1 VRISH
6 YELLQ
11 PIGRDGATEIYRAR
25 DLRLDREV
33 AIKLLRPEEMARPGA
48 IDRFHREAR
57 IASLVSHPHVC
68 AVHESGEENGQPF
81 IVCELL
87 EGRALDEVIG
97 GTALSG
103 DRLLDIGSQ
112 LADALGAI
120 HRRSLVHGNLKPSNV
135 FITNDGHVK
144 LLELGAAG
152 GAEPVAPDKVS
163 ASDASRT
170 TGAEVIVPRPVPTGE
185 LFHPYLAPE
194 QIAERPSDHRADI
207 FSAGALL
214 YEMATGRPAFAA
226 ETLAQIA
233 AAITGRQPPHP
244 RKVNPRLPAGVGR
257 IIVRTL
263 EKDPDRRYQSAGG
276 LFEDLRRAR
285 QNAALLGRLPP
296 RLQSRSLLTAGIV
309 AASVLVIGA
318 TIGIAGRA
326 RGWWTPAR
334 TQRSTVL
341 VSQITNGTADPDFDG
356 TLREAVTVYLAQS
369 PSLDLVSDERIRA
382 TLQLMGREA
391 SLRMTHDTA
400 QEVCQRLG
408 LQAMLEGSVSAVGR
422 ATVVALAATDC
433 ATGATIARRQVDVE
447 RKEDVLRAMGTIT
460 AEVRE
465 ELGESRSSLA
475 RHNVTIEEATTPSL
489 DALKAYTE
497 ATTRRAAGRETEAI
511 PFFERAIAL
520 DARFAL
526 AYTNLSTLYGGLGE
540 TGRSEELA
548 RQAYDNRGHVSERE
562 RLFITYQYHDRYTG
576 DQTKARETLDVWK
589 RTYPRDYRPANALA
603 VLLNR
608 LGDYDAAI
616 EEAQEAI
623 RRNPEHAFP
632 RSNLAYALRGAGK
645 FAEARRVAEE
655 AVARNLGT
663 GPLRRLL
670 YQLAELDND
679 EVAARAQLDWAT
691 KSTVGFDLTGAQAQV
706 AAFRGQM
713 SDARRL
719 YAETIAA
726 ATARGYTQIASGY
739 AALAALTEA
748 LYGYDPE
755 AIAQARR
762 VLQTGPPNEPQ
773 LRAATAL
780 ALAGA
785 PDEAEPIVR
794 RLRHVR
800 PEDTLLHTAYLPVAE
815 AALFLRQSGVR
826 SRIST
831 APLSTAVR
839 EADAGGSR
847 GPGVVRSR
855 FSDSRG
861 RADGAVEQLRP
872 AAGHERGIVAALV
885 PAYLRGEARLLA
897 GDFEDAAREFRGV
910 LDHRG
915 ADPFS
920 PVWPL
925 SQLGLARALAGA
937 GRTADARQAY
947 DAVLYTWTNAS
958 PDLPP
963 LLVAQHE
970 RGAVQ

>member
-33 AIKLLRPEEMARPGA
+33 AIKLLRTEEMARPGA
-48 IDRFHREAR
+48 IDRFHHEAR
-57 IASLVSHPHVC
+57 IASLVSHPHIC

-87 EGRALDEVIG
+87 EGRALDDVIA

-103 DRLLDIGSQ
+103 DRLLDIGWQ
-112 LADALGAI
+112 VADALGAI
-120 HRRSLVHGNLKPSNV
+120 HRRGLVHGNLKPSNV

-170 TGAEVIVPRPVPTGE
+170 TGAELAVPRPVPTGE
-185 LFHPYLAPE
+185 LFHSYLAPE
-194 QIAERPSDHRADI
+194 QITERPSDHRADI

-214 YEMATGRPAFAA
+214 YEMATGHRAFAA
-226 ETLAQIA
+226 ETPAQIA
-233 AAITGRQPPHP
+233 AAIAGCQPPHP

-257 IIVRTL
+257 IIVRAL
-263 EKDPDRRYQSAGG
+263 EKDPDRRYQSAGE

-285 QNAALLGRLPP
+285 QNAALLGRLPS
-296 RLQSRSLLTAGIV
+296 RFQSRRSLATAVIV
-309 AASVLVIGA
+309 AGSILVIGA
-318 TIGIAGRA
+318 TVGIAGRA

-382 TLQLMGREA
+382 TLQLMGRDA
-391 SLRMTHDTA
+391 SVRMTHDTA

-422 ATVVALAATDC
+422 TTVVALAATDC
-433 ATGATIARRQVDVE
+433 ATGATIARRQTDVE
-447 RKEDVLRAMGTIT
+447 RKEDVLRAMGTII

-465 ELGESRSSLA
+465 ALGESRSSLA

-497 ATTRRAAGRETEAI
+497 GTTRRASGRETEAI

-520 DARFAL
+520 DPRFAL
-526 AYTNLSTLYGGLGE
+526 AYTTLSTLYGGLGE

-589 RTYPRDYRPANALA
+589 RTYPRDYRPPNALA

-608 LGDYDAAI
+608 LGDYDGAI
-616 EEAQEAI
+616 EEAREAI

-645 FAEARRVAEE
+645 FAEARRGAEE

-679 EVAARAQLDWAT
+679 EVAARAQLDWSIT
-691 KSTVGFDLTGAQAQV
+691 STVGFDLTGARAQV
-706 AAFRGQM
+706 AAFRGRM
-713 SDARRL
+713 GDARRL
-719 YAETIAA
+719 YTATITA
-726 ATARGYTQIASGY
+726 ATAQGYTQIASGY

-748 LYGYDPE
+748 LYGYDTE

-785 PDEAEPIVR
+785 PEEAEPIVR

-800 PEDTLLHTAYLPVAE
+800 PEDTFLHTAYLPVAE
-815 AALFLRQSGVR
+815 AALLLR
-826 SRIST
+826 
-831 APLSTAVR
+831 
-839 EADAGGSR
+839 
-847 GPGVVRSR
+847 PGVRSR
-855 FSDSRG
+855 FSTTQRGAVAGAAARPGVRSRFSEFRD

-897 GDFEDAAREFRGV
+897 GDFEDALREFRAV

-925 SQLGLARALAGA
+925 SQLGLARALAGV
-937 GRTADARQAY
+937 GRESESRQAY
-947 DAVLYTWTNAS
+947 DALLSTWTNAD

-963 LLVAQHE
+963 LIGAQHE
-970 RGAVQ
+970 RGAVP

>member
-48 IDRFHREAR
+48 IDRFHYEAR

-97 GTALSG
+97 DTALSG
-103 DRLLDIGSQ
+103 ERLLDIGFQ
-112 LADALGAI
+112 LADALVAI
-120 HRRSLVHGNLKPSNV
+120 HRRGLIHGNLKPSNV

-170 TGAEVIVPRPVPTGE
+170 TGAVVAVPRPAPTGE
-185 LFHPYLAPE
+185 LFHAYLAPE

-207 FSAGALL
+207 FAAGALL
-214 YEMATGRPAFAA
+214 YEMATGRRAFAA
-226 ETLAQIA
+226 ETPAQIA
-233 AAITGRQPPHP
+233 AAITSRQPPHP

-257 IIVRTL
+257 IIVRAL
-263 EKDPDRRYQSAGG
+263 EKDPDRRYQSAGE

-285 QNAALLGRLPP
+285 QNAALLGRLPS
-296 RLQSRSLLTAGIV
+296 RLQSRRSLMTAAIV

-318 TIGIAGRA
+318 TVGIAGRA

-341 VSQITNGTADPDFDG
+341 VSQIANGTGDPDFDG

-369 PSLDLVSDERIRA
+369 PSLDLVSDERIRG
-382 TLQLMGREA
+382 TLQLMGRDG
-391 SLRMTHDTA
+391 SIRMTHDTA

-422 ATVVALAATDC
+422 TTVVALAATDC
-433 ATGATIARRQVDVE
+433 ATGATIERRQVDVE

-465 ELGESRSSLA
+465 ALGESRSSLA
-475 RHNVTIEEATTPSL
+475 QHNVTIEEATTPSL

-497 ATTRRAAGRETEAI
+497 ATTRRASGRETEAI

-520 DARFAL
+520 DPRFAL

-608 LGDYDAAI
+608 LGDYDAAS
-616 EEAQEAI
+616 EEAREAI

-645 FAEARRVAEE
+645 FGEARRVAEE
-655 AVARNLGT
+655 ALARNLGT
-663 GPLRRLL
+663 GPLRRLA
-670 YQLAELDND
+670 YQLAELEND
-679 EVAARAQLDWAT
+679 EVAARVQLDWAT
-691 KSTVGFDLTGAQAQV
+691 KSTVGFDLTGARAQV
-706 AAFRGQM
+706 AAFRGRM
-713 SDARRL
+713 SEARRL
-719 YAETIAA
+719 YAETIAG
-726 ATARGYTQIASGY
+726 ATAQGYTQIASGY
-739 AALAALTEA
+739 GALAALTEA
-748 LYGYDPE
+748 LYGYDAE

-762 VLQTGPPNEPQ
+762 VLQAGPPNEPR

-780 ALAGA
+780 ALADSA
-785 PDEAEPIVR
+785 EEAEPIVR

-815 AALFLRQSGVR
+815 AALLLRSGVR

-831 APLSTAVR
+831 AARGTPAV
-839 EADAGGSR
+839 GSSR
-847 GPGVVRSR
+847 IGVRSR
-855 FSDSRG
+855 FSEFRD
-861 RADGAVEQLRP
+861 RADAAIEQLRP

-897 GDFEDAAREFRGV
+897 GDVEGALREFRVV

-925 SQLGLARALAGA
+925 SQLGLARALAEL
-937 GRTADARQAY
+937 GRESEARQSY
-947 DAVLYTWTNAS
+947 DALLHTWSNAD
-958 PDLPP
+958 PDLP
-963 LLVAQHE
+963 LLVAAQNE
-970 RGAVQ
+970 RGTVQ

>member
-33 AIKLLRPEEMARPGA
+33 AIKLLRTEEMARPGA
-48 IDRFHREAR
+48 IDRFHHEAR
-57 IASLVSHPHVC
+57 IASLVSHPHIC

-87 EGRALDEVIG
+87 EGRALDDVIA

-103 DRLLDIGSQ
+103 DRLLDIGWQ
-112 LADALGAI
+112 VADALGAI
-120 HRRSLVHGNLKPSNV
+120 HRRGLVHGNLKPSNV

-170 TGAEVIVPRPVPTGE
+170 TGAELAVPRPVPTGE
-185 LFHPYLAPE
+185 LFHSYLAPE
-194 QIAERPSDHRADI
+194 QITERPSDHRADI

-214 YEMATGRPAFAA
+214 YEMATGHRAFAA
-226 ETLAQIA
+226 ETPAQIA
-233 AAITGRQPPHP
+233 AAIAGRQPPHP

-257 IIVRTL
+257 IIVRAL
-263 EKDPDRRYQSAGG
+263 EKDPDRRYQSAGE

-285 QNAALLGRLPP
+285 QNAALLGRLPS
-296 RLQSRSLLTAGIV
+296 RFQSRRSLATAVIV
-309 AASVLVIGA
+309 AGSILVIGA
-318 TIGIAGRA
+318 TVGIAGRA

-382 TLQLMGREA
+382 TLQLMGRDA
-391 SLRMTHDTA
+391 SVRMTHDTA

-422 ATVVALAATDC
+422 TTVVALAATDC
-433 ATGATIARRQVDVE
+433 ATGATIARRQTDVE
-447 RKEDVLRAMGTIT
+447 RKEDVLRAMGTII

-465 ELGESRSSLA
+465 ALGESRSSLA

-497 ATTRRAAGRETEAI
+497 GTTRRASGRETEAI

-520 DARFAL
+520 DPRFAL
-526 AYTNLSTLYGGLGE
+526 AYTTLSTLYGGLGE

-589 RTYPRDYRPANALA
+589 RTYPRDYRPPNALA

-608 LGDYDAAI
+608 LGDYDGAI
-616 EEAQEAI
+616 EEAREAI

-645 FAEARRVAEE
+645 FAEARRGAEE

-691 KSTVGFDLTGAQAQV
+691 KSTVGFDLTGARAQV
-706 AAFRGQM
+706 AAFRGRM
-713 SDARRL
+713 GDARRL
-719 YAETIAA
+719 YTATITA
-726 ATARGYTQIASGY
+726 ATAQGYTQIASGY

-748 LYGYDPE
+748 LYGYDTE

-785 PDEAEPIVR
+785 PEEAEPIVR

-800 PEDTLLHTAYLPVAE
+800 PEDTFLHTAYLPVAE
-815 AALFLRQSGVR
+815 AALLLR
-826 SRIST
+826 
-831 APLSTAVR
+831 
-839 EADAGGSR
+839 
-847 GPGVVRSR
+847 PGVRSR
-855 FSDSRG
+855 FSTTQRGAVAGAAARPGVRSRFSEFRD

-897 GDFEDAAREFRGV
+897 GDFEDALREFRAV

-925 SQLGLARALAGA
+925 SQLGLARALAGV
-937 GRTADARQAY
+937 GRESESRQAY
-947 DAVLYTWTNAS
+947 DALLSTWTNAD

-963 LLVAQHE
+963 LIGAQHE
-970 RGAVQ
+970 RGAVP

>member
-1 VRISH
+1 MRISH

-48 IDRFHREAR
+48 IDRFRHEAR

-68 AVHESGEENGQPF
+68 AVHESGEEHGQPF

-97 GTALSG
+97 GTALPG
-103 DRLLDIGSQ
+103 DRLLEIGAQ
-112 LADALGAI
+112 LVEALAAI
-120 HRRSLVHGNLKPSNV
+120 HRRGLVHGNLKPSNV

-152 GAEPVAPDKVS
+152 GAEPVTPDKVS

-170 TGAEVIVPRPVPTGE
+170 TGAALAIPRPVPTGE

-207 FSAGALL
+207 FSAGVLL

-226 ETLAQIA
+226 ETPAQIA

-244 RKVNPRLPAGVGR
+244 RKINPRLPAGVGR
-257 IIVRTL
+257 IIVRAL
-263 EKDPDRRYQSAGG
+263 EKDPDRRYQSAAE

-296 RLQSRSLLTAGIV
+296 RLRSRRSLVTAAIV
-309 AASVLVIGA
+309 GASILVIAA

-326 RGWWTPAR
+326 RGWWTSAR

-341 VSQITNGTADPDFDG
+341 VSQIANGTADPDFDG

-391 SLRMTHDTA
+391 SVRMTHDTA

-422 ATVVALAATDC
+422 TTVVALAATDC
-433 ATGATIARRQVDVE
+433 TTGATIARRQVDVE

-465 ELGESRSSLA
+465 ALGESRSSLA

-497 ATTRRAAGRETEAI
+497 GTTRRASGRETEAI

-520 DARFAL
+520 DPRFAL
-526 AYTNLSTLYGGLGE
+526 AYTTLSTLYGGLGE

-548 RQAYDNRGHVSERE
+548 RLAYDNRGHVSERE

-616 EEAQEAI
+616 EEAREAI

-632 RSNLAYALRGAGK
+632 RSNLAYALRGAGN
-645 FAEARRVAEE
+645 FVEARRVAEE
-655 AVARNLGT
+655 AIARNLGT

-691 KSTVGFDLTGAQAQV
+691 RSTVGFDLTGARAQV
-706 AAFRGQM
+706 AAFRGRM
-713 SDARRL
+713 GEARRL
-719 YAETIAA
+719 YAETIAG
-726 ATARGYTQIASGY
+726 ATAQGYTQIASGY
-739 AALAALTEA
+739 AALAALTDA
-748 LYGYDPE
+748 LYGYDTE
-755 AIAQARR
+755 AIAQART
-762 VLQTGPPNEPQ
+762 VLQASSPNEPQ

-785 PDEAEPIVR
+785 PDEAEPVVR

-815 AALFLRQSGVR
+815 AALLLHPGVR

-831 APLSTAVR
+831 SGRGTPDR
-839 EADAGGSR
+839 PADP
-847 GPGVVRSR
+847 PGVRSR
-855 FSDSRG
+855 FSDLRG
-861 RADGAVEQLRP
+861 QAGAAVEQLRP
-872 AAGHERGIVAALV
+872 AAGHERGIVAGLV

-897 GDFEDAAREFRGV
+897 GDLDDAAREFRVV
-910 LDHRG
+910 LNHRG

-925 SQLGLARALAGA
+925 SQLGLARALARA
-937 GRTADARQAY
+937 GRESESRLAY
-947 DAVLYTWTNAS
+947 DALLHTWTTAD

-963 LLVAQHE
+963 LIAGRHE
-970 RGAVQ
+970 RGVVP

>member
-33 AIKLLRPEEMARPGA
+33 AIKLLRLEEMARPGA
-48 IDRFHREAR
+48 IDRFRHEAR

-68 AVHESGEENGQPF
+68 AVHESGEEHGQPF

-97 GTALSG
+97 GTALPG
-103 DRLLDIGSQ
+103 DRLLEIGAQ
-112 LADALGAI
+112 LVEALGAI
-120 HRRSLVHGNLKPSNV
+120 HRRGLVHGNLKPSNV

-144 LLELGAAG
+144 LLELGAVG
-152 GAEPVAPDKVS
+152 GAEPVTPDKVS

-170 TGAEVIVPRPVPTGE
+170 TGAAVAIPRPVPTGE

-207 FSAGALL
+207 FSAGVLL
-214 YEMATGRPAFAA
+214 YEMATGRRAFAA
-226 ETLAQIA
+226 ETPAQIA

-244 RKVNPRLPAGVGR
+244 RKINPRLPAGVGR
-257 IIVRTL
+257 IIVRAV
-263 EKDPDRRYQSAGG
+263 EKNPDRRYQSAAE

-285 QNAALLGRLPP
+285 QNAALLGRLAP
-296 RLQSRSLLTAGIV
+296 RLRSRRSLVTAAIV
-309 AASVLVIGA
+309 GASILVIAA
-318 TIGIAGRA
+318 TIGMAGRA
-326 RGWWTPAR
+326 RGWWTSAR

-341 VSQITNGTADPDFDG
+341 VSQIANGTADPDFDG

-391 SLRMTHDTA
+391 SVRMTHDTA

-408 LQAMLEGSVSAVGR
+408 LQAMLEGSISAVGR
-422 ATVVALAATDC
+422 TTVVALAATDC
-433 ATGATIARRQVDVE
+433 TTGATIARRQVDVE
-447 RKEDVLRAMGTIT
+447 RKEDVLQAMGTIT
-460 AEVRE
+460 TAVRE
-465 ELGESRSSLA
+465 ALGESRSSLA

-497 ATTRRAAGRETEAI
+497 GTTRRAGGRETEAI

-520 DARFAL
+520 DPRFAL
-526 AYTNLSTLYGGLGE
+526 AYTTLSTLYGGLGE

-548 RQAYDNRGHVSERE
+548 RLAYDNRGHVSERE

-616 EEAQEAI
+616 EEAREAI

-632 RSNLAYALRGAGK
+632 RSNLAYALRGAGN
-645 FAEARRVAEE
+645 FVEARRVAEE
-655 AVARNLGT
+655 AIARNLGT

-691 KSTVGFDLTGAQAQV
+691 RSTVGFDVTGARAQV
-706 AAFRGQM
+706 AAFRGRM
-713 SDARRL
+713 GEARRL
-719 YAETIAA
+719 YAETIAG
-726 ATARGYTQIASGY
+726 ATAQGYTQIASGY
-739 AALAALTEA
+739 AALAALTDA
-748 LYGYDPE
+748 LYGYDTE
-755 AIAQARR
+755 AIAQART
-762 VLQTGPPNEPQ
+762 VLQASSPNEPQ

-785 PDEAEPIVR
+785 PDEAEPVVR

-815 AALFLRQSGVR
+815 AALLLHPGVR

-831 APLSTAVR
+831 SGRGTPDR
-839 EADAGGSR
+839 PADP
-847 GPGVVRSR
+847 PGVRAR
-855 FSDSRG
+855 FSDLRG
-861 RADGAVEQLRP
+861 RAGAAVEQLRP

-897 GDFEDAAREFRGV
+897 GDLDDAAREFRVV
-910 LDHRG
+910 LNHRG

-925 SQLGLARALAGA
+925 SQLGLARALARA
-937 GRTADARQAY
+937 GRESESRLAY
-947 DAVLYTWTNAS
+947 DALLHTWTSAD

-963 LLVAQHE
+963 LIAGRHE
-970 RGAVQ
+970 RGVVP

>member
-33 AIKLLRPEEMARPGA
+33 AIKLLRTEEMARPGA
-48 IDRFHREAR
+48 IDRFHHEAR
-57 IASLVSHPHVC
+57 IASLVSHPHIC

-87 EGRALDEVIG
+87 EGRALDDVIA

-103 DRLLDIGSQ
+103 DRLLDIGWQ
-112 LADALGAI
+112 VADALGAI
-120 HRRSLVHGNLKPSNV
+120 HRRGLVHGNLKPSNV

-170 TGAEVIVPRPVPTGE
+170 TGAELAVPRPVPTGE
-185 LFHPYLAPE
+185 LFHSYLAPE
-194 QIAERPSDHRADI
+194 QITERPSDHRADI

-214 YEMATGRPAFAA
+214 YEMATGHRAFAA
-226 ETLAQIA
+226 ETPAQIA
-233 AAITGRQPPHP
+233 AAIAGRQPPHP

-257 IIVRTL
+257 IIVRAL
-263 EKDPDRRYQSAGG
+263 EKDPDRRYQSAGE

-285 QNAALLGRLPP
+285 QNAALLGRLPS
-296 RLQSRSLLTAGIV
+296 RFQSRRSLATAVIV
-309 AASVLVIGA
+309 AGSILVIGA
-318 TIGIAGRA
+318 TVGIAGRA

-382 TLQLMGREA
+382 TLQLMGRDA
-391 SLRMTHDTA
+391 SVRMTHDTA

-422 ATVVALAATDC
+422 TTVVALAATDC
-433 ATGATIARRQVDVE
+433 ATGATIARRQTDVE
-447 RKEDVLRAMGTIT
+447 RKEDVLRAMGTII

-465 ELGESRSSLA
+465 ALGESRSSLA

-497 ATTRRAAGRETEAI
+497 GTTRRASGRETEAI

-520 DARFAL
+520 DPRFAL
-526 AYTNLSTLYGGLGE
+526 AYTTLSTLYGGLGE

-589 RTYPRDYRPANALA
+589 RTYPRDYRPPNALA

-608 LGDYDAAI
+608 LGDYDGAI
-616 EEAQEAI
+616 EEAREAI

-645 FAEARRVAEE
+645 FAEARRGAEE

-679 EVAARAQLDWAT
+679 EVAARAQLDWSIT
-691 KSTVGFDLTGAQAQV
+691 STVGFDLTGARAQV
-706 AAFRGQM
+706 AAFRGRM
-713 SDARRL
+713 GDARRL
-719 YAETIAA
+719 YTATITA
-726 ATARGYTQIASGY
+726 ATAQGYTQIASGY

-748 LYGYDPE
+748 LYGYDTE

-785 PDEAEPIVR
+785 PEEAEPIVR

-800 PEDTLLHTAYLPVAE
+800 PEDTFLHTAYLPVAE
-815 AALFLRQSGVR
+815 AALLLR
-826 SRIST
+826 
-831 APLSTAVR
+831 
-839 EADAGGSR
+839 
-847 GPGVVRSR
+847 PGVRSR
-855 FSDSRG
+855 FSTTQRGAVAGAAARPGVRSRFSEFRD

-897 GDFEDAAREFRGV
+897 GDFEDALREFRSV

-925 SQLGLARALAGA
+925 SQLGLARALAGV
-937 GRTADARQAY
+937 GRESESRQAY
-947 DAVLYTWTNAS
+947 DALLSTWTNAD

-963 LLVAQHE
+963 LIGAQHE
-970 RGAVQ
+970 RGAVP

>member
-33 AIKLLRPEEMARPGA
+33 AIKLLRTEEMARPGA
-48 IDRFHREAR
+48 IDRFHHEAR
-57 IASLVSHPHVC
+57 IASLVSHPHIC

-87 EGRALDEVIG
+87 EGRALDDVIA

-103 DRLLDIGSQ
+103 DRLLDIGWQ
-112 LADALGAI
+112 VADALGAI
-120 HRRSLVHGNLKPSNV
+120 HRRGLVHGNLKPSNV

-170 TGAEVIVPRPVPTGE
+170 TGAELAVPRPVPTGE
-185 LFHPYLAPE
+185 LFHSYLAPE
-194 QIAERPSDHRADI
+194 QITERPSDHRADI

-214 YEMATGRPAFAA
+214 YEMATGHRAFAA
-226 ETLAQIA
+226 ETPAQIA
-233 AAITGRQPPHP
+233 AAIAGRQPPHP

-257 IIVRTL
+257 IIVRAL
-263 EKDPDRRYQSAGG
+263 EKDPDRRYQSAGE

-285 QNAALLGRLPP
+285 QNAALLGRLPS
-296 RLQSRSLLTAGIV
+296 RFQSRRSLATAVIV
-309 AASVLVIGA
+309 AGSILVIGA
-318 TIGIAGRA
+318 TVGIAGRA

-382 TLQLMGREA
+382 TLQLMGRDA
-391 SLRMTHDTA
+391 SVRMTHDTA

-422 ATVVALAATDC
+422 TTVVALAATDC
-433 ATGATIARRQVDVE
+433 ATGATIARRQTDVE
-447 RKEDVLRAMGTIT
+447 RKEDVLRAMGTII

-465 ELGESRSSLA
+465 ALGESRSSLA

-497 ATTRRAAGRETEAI
+497 GTTRRASGRETEAI

-520 DARFAL
+520 DPRFAL
-526 AYTNLSTLYGGLGE
+526 AYTTLSTLYGGLGE

-589 RTYPRDYRPANALA
+589 RTYPRDYRPPNALA

-608 LGDYDAAI
+608 LGDYDGAI
-616 EEAQEAI
+616 EEAREAI

-645 FAEARRVAEE
+645 FAEARRGAEE

-679 EVAARAQLDWAT
+679 EVAARAQLDWSIT
-691 KSTVGFDLTGAQAQV
+691 STVGFDLTGARAQV
-706 AAFRGQM
+706 AAFRGRM
-713 SDARRL
+713 GDARRL
-719 YAETIAA
+719 YTATITA
-726 ATARGYTQIASGY
+726 ATAQGYTQIASGY

-748 LYGYDPE
+748 LYGYDTE

-785 PDEAEPIVR
+785 PEEAEPIVR

-800 PEDTLLHTAYLPVAE
+800 PEDTFLHTAYLPVAE
-815 AALFLRQSGVR
+815 AALLLR
-826 SRIST
+826 
-831 APLSTAVR
+831 
-839 EADAGGSR
+839 
-847 GPGVVRSR
+847 PGVRSR
-855 FSDSRG
+855 FSTTQRGAVAGAAARPGVRSRFSEFRD

-897 GDFEDAAREFRGV
+897 GDFEDALREFRAV

-925 SQLGLARALAGA
+925 SQLGLARALAGV
-937 GRTADARQAY
+937 GRESESRQAY
-947 DAVLYTWTNAS
+947 DALLSTWTNAD

-963 LLVAQHE
+963 LIGAQHE
-970 RGAVQ
+970 RGAVP